1 MYTSTNLARKQ
12 IDKAQR
18 TNQEYGALVNTFRRA
33 NGLVCFIA
41 DIFMFFF
48 FCKGTDN
55 KTELAKG
62 ESVCEKEQETEIF
75 ETET

>member
-1 MYTSTNLARKQ
+1 MGLC
-12 IDKAQR
+12 
-18 TNQEYGALVNTFRRA
+18 ALS
-33 NGLVCFIA
+33 LIYLC
-41 DIFMFFF
+41 FFF